1 MRDSRPRFSGVG
13 CVVLSLVP
21 ACHAGGR
28 EFESRRPRQYPQ
40 TREPRPDERDQADAT
55 FQRVEEILQV
65 VFIARALGDGFGVA
79 GVGHGLLGLT
89 RGQRSWELRLYTPI
103 PTFFRLAA
111 SIFRGIYLAVA
122 TDETSASASTAASA
136 LVSDS
141 AVARGSGPARAGHH
155 ERRARANGRTHA
167 AVAGDVV
174 PKPQAARRRAAGDGN

>member
-1 MRDSRPRFSGVG
+1 MPLLQELANGSRTRVRDRQWTAKMRDSRPRFSGVG

-89 RGQRSWELRLYTPI
+89 RGQPSWGVAIVHAYSNLLPACGVYI
-103 PTFFRLAA
+103 PWY
-111 SIFRGIYLAVA
+111 IP
-122 TDETSASASTAASA
+122 
-136 LVSDS
+136 
-141 AVARGSGPARAGHH
+141 RGSYR
-155 ERRARANGRTHA
+155 
-167 AVAGDVV
+167 
-174 PKPQAARRRAAGDGN
+174 